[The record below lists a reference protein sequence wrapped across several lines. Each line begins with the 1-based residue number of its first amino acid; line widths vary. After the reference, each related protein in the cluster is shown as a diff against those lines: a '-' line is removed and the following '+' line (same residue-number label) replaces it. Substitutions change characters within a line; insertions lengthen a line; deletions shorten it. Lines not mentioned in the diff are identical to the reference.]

1 MPLAWSY
8 ARTSTAKQAAAERS
22 GMERQEQA
30 LKQWLRDHP
39 EFELA
44 EALVDAGV
52 SAGKGKHRKRG
63 ALSRFLEMGRSGTIP
78 AGSCLVVE
86 SVSRFTREASTDSLM
101 SLIGGIFVPGLAIAF
116 VNYDGGNVIDGSR
129 WNRDAG
135 LKFGLMAAADSAR
148 VEWEERASRS
158 QGAARKRES
167 LQDEGLRP
175 DGRTPFWIARDPE
188 TGRLARDVAGG
199 LVLDQHY
206 AQALRRAV
214 ELVLAGNGMTR
225 TAEQLNADAFSP
237 PPTRARNQWVDL
249 LPEHRRGWTP
259 GVLSSHLRSPA
270 LVGTLC
276 RKVGDLPGYYPQ
288 LIDHAT
294 FTQLRQ
300 VIEKRDTLRAAG
312 RGHSHRARNLFQGL
326 SRCAV
331 CEGPVSFQKAAAHAR
346 PNHPGYVGCA
356 AAAKKVCSNRG
367 TIRADAWHDHCL
379 TRLSQSLWEQLLP
392 QPNAKDDVRTLRQAV
407 DARRASRDLLKDQL
421 KAVEERADKAWLTA
435 DEERT
440 ATIERAIKKV
450 RQELKAEEEGLAAA
464 QRELDV
470 AMAKPRIEEQAAQF
484 RKLVKEFWEQ
494 IDDAPGSDRVSF
506 NRWLLSQEPA
516 IQFLVHPAKPG
527 TNGRGVELVVG
538 GVSAG
543 TEPLAPVARR
553 MARAAGV
560 PEPYAKDFCTSQ
572 GKSGVIAWQE
582 PLAPHELA
590 AWPNTSCEEL

>member
-8 ARTSTAKQAAAERS
+8 ARTSTAKQASAERS
-22 GMERQEQA
+22 GMERQDQA
-30 LKQWLRDHP
+30 LKQWLIDHP
-39 EFELA
+39 EYELA

-52 SAGKGKHRKRG
+52 SAGKGKHRTRG
-63 ALSRFLEMGRSGTIP
+63 ALARFLEGGRSGAIP
-78 AGSCLVVE
+78 PGSCLVVE
-86 SVSRFTREASTDSLM
+86 SWSRFSREGATSSLKTLM
-101 SLIGGIFVPGLAIAF
+101 NDVWGKGLAISF
-116 VNYDGGNVIDGSR
+116 CTDGVVLTGDLIDSEEHR
-129 WNRDAG
+129 FHG
-135 LKFGLMAAADSAR
+135 LLGQIGQAR
-148 VEWEERASRS
+148 REWEERCRRSR
-158 QGAARKRES
+158 GAARKREQQ
-167 LQDEGLRP
+167 QDEGFRP
-175 DGRTPFWIARDPE
+175 DGRAPFWIARDPK
-188 TGRLARDVAGG
+188 TKRLLRKGQE
-199 LVLDQHY
+199 LELDEHY
-206 AQALRRAV
+206 ARALRRAV

-249 LPEHRRGWTP
+249 SPEQRRGWTP

-276 RKVGDLPGYYPQ
+276 RKVSDLPGYYPQ

-392 QPNAKDDVRTLRQAV
+392 QPNAKDDVHTLCQAV

-421 KAVEERADKAWLTA
+421 KAVEERADNAWLTA

-450 RQELKAEEEGLAAA
+450 RQELKAEEEGLEA
-464 QRELDV
+464 DV
-470 AMAKPRIEEQAAQF
+470 ATAKPRIEEQAAQF

-494 IDDAPGSDRVSF
+494 IDDALGNDRVSF
-506 NRWLLSQEPA
+506 NRWLLSREPA

-538 GVSAG
+538 GISAG
-543 TEPLAPVARR
+543 TEPLAPLARR
-553 MARAAGV
+553 MARTAGV
-560 PEPYAKDFCTSQ
+560 VEPYAKDFSTSQ
-572 GKSGVIAWQE
+572 GESGVIAWQE
-582 PLAPHELA
+582 PLAPEELA
-590 AWPNTSCEEL
+590 AWPNTTSGEEL